1 VMNFLKI
8 MQKKIA
14 VKAHVASSLLLL
26 VLAAESTCLA
36 QRLVIETPSAG
47 PVARIFYGQINL
59 QDVILF
65 EKRYAFELD
74 NEEIINEYPA
84 QPDTSESNA
93 KKPLT
98 LATYYLKPDEL
109 KRCIKSTRFK
119 SFLALASAL
128 KGRINSAKIQIGTD
142 TDECAELVK
151 DELKKSLGD
160 IRTVSESM
168 YDEGIEIELSLIS
181 DPIKTKPK
189 NTTTAKAA
197 TPLTLD
203 QLLNKTQIK
212 ISGTQI
218 KVSSNGWFVFEVTD
232 SSEQAIEIKSP
243 GRKPLTIRSMP
254 MLVSSEIKPITGST
268 SYKARTALFQ
278 KPQLKIYISETP
290 LFTEKT
296 SIDGGAGGG
305 LGYGRQVPGERKGE
319 RIVSMIGIE
328 QREIL
333 RSFGVRASLFYTN
346 AGRTVV
352 PNTVTIRGLG
362 FYDFDLYD
370 DSWAVRATT
379 GMEIFYSQ
387 ITPPKNRSQEDRNKS
402 ALIPSQVSSP
412 IIGLSVHK
420 LIRNKVTLGSSL
432 FVTPLYVT
440 EAGLYPSFSPQI
452 ELGYKF
458 QKNLAAVLTAG
469 SEVHRFPSVLGETK
483 LQLDY
488 LLLNFKRGLF

>member
-1 VMNFLKI
+1 MVNFLKI
-8 MQKKIA
+8 TKK
-14 VKAHVASSLLLL
+14 KAGIKAYLASALLALA
-26 VLAAESTCLA
+26 LAAESTCHA
-36 QRLVIETPSAG
+36 QRLIIETPSAG
-47 PVARIFYGQINL
+47 PVARVFYGQINL

-65 EKRYAFELD
+65 EKKYAFELD
-74 NEEIINEYPA
+74 TEEIQNEDA
-84 QPDTSESNA
+84 TQTDISESNA
-93 KKPLT
+93 TKPLT

-109 KRCIKSTRFK
+109 RRCIKSSRFK

-142 TDECAELVK
+142 TEECAELVK
-151 DELKKSLGD
+151 VELKKSLGD
-160 IRTVSESM
+160 IRTISESM

-189 NTTTAKAA
+189 NTTTAKAT
-197 TPLTLD
+197 TPFTLE

-218 KVSSNGWFVFEVTD
+218 KVLANGWFIFEVT
-232 SSEQAIEIKSP
+232 SASEQTIEIKSP

-254 MLVSSEIKPITGST
+254 MLVSSEIKPLTGST
-268 SYKARTALFQ
+268 SYKARIALFQ

-296 SIDGGAGGG
+296 AIDGGAGGG

-319 RIVSMIGIE
+319 RIVSMLGIE
-328 QREIL
+328 QREIFKN
-333 RSFGVRASLFYTN
+333 FGVRTSLFYTN

-352 PNTVTIRGLG
+352 PNTVTTRGLG

-370 DSWAVRATT
+370 DSWAVRATA

-412 IIGLSVHK
+412 IIGISIHK

-432 FVTPLYVT
+432 FVTPLYVN

>member
-1 VMNFLKI
+1 VIKFLKI
-8 MQKKIA
+8 TKEKTGI
-14 VKAHVASSLLLL
+14 KAYAAPALLLL
-26 VLAAESTCLA
+26 VLVAESTCFA

-47 PVARIFYGQINL
+47 PVARIFYGQITL

-65 EKRYAFELD
+65 EKKYPFELD
-74 NEEIINEYPA
+74 SDEIPNEQPV
-84 QPDTSESNA
+84 QPDSGESNA
-93 KKPLT
+93 TKPLT
-98 LATYYLKPDEL
+98 LATYYLKPDEI
-109 KRCIKSTRFK
+109 KRCVKSTRFK
-119 SFLALASAL
+119 SFLTLAAAL
-128 KGRINSAKIQIGTD
+128 KGRINSAKIQIGND
-142 TDECAELVK
+142 TEECAELVK

-168 YDEGIEIELSLIS
+168 YEEGIEIELSLIS

-189 NTTTAKAA
+189 NTAA
-197 TPLTLD
+197 ARVTTPLTLE
-203 QLLNKTQIK
+203 QLLNNTQIK

-218 KVSSNGWFVFEVTD
+218 KALANGWFVFEVAD
-232 SSEQAIEIKSP
+232 PSEQAIEIKSP

-254 MLVSSEIKPITGST
+254 MLVSSEIKPVTGST
-268 SYKARTALFQ
+268 SYKARIAMFQ
-278 KPQLKIYISETP
+278 KPKLTIYISETP
-290 LFTEKT
+290 LFTEKI

-305 LGYGRQVPGERKGE
+305 LGYGRQVPGERQGE
-319 RIVSMIGIE
+319 RIVAMIGLE

-352 PNTVTIRGLG
+352 PNTVTTRGLG

-440 EAGLYPSFSPQI
+440 EAGLYPSYSPQI